1 MEETT
6 IVSIFINMFEDYF
19 NFLVNQVLEKIN
31 SHINGQIEVIK
42 FAGKKRITVGGLIQ
56 SGGMV
61 GLIWQKAIKAIRQP
75 LTVNHCLILGL
86 GGGTAANLINQSFP
100 KAKITGVEIDKVM
113 IELGKKYFNL
123 SKIKNLKI
131 INQDAIK
138 FINKQQT
145 AQNYYSLIMVDLY
158 LGDKIPQKST
168 TVDFLTK
175 LKKALNPKGTV
186 IFNRLFYRQHKK
198 ETEKFINK
206 LAKIFPKIKL
216 IKAYSNLLV
225 FASK

>member
-1 MEETT
+1 MANIFSKVIEKTSSPYNGSIKVVNFFNKPRI
-6 IVSIFINMFEDYF
+6 IVNKM
-19 NFLVNQVLEKIN
+19 
-31 SHINGQIEVIK
+31 IE
-42 FAGKKRITVGGLIQ
+42 

-61 GLIWQKAIKAIRQP
+61 EVIWQKAIKAIRQP
-75 LTVNHCLILGL
+75 SAISHCLILGL

-123 SKIKNLKI
+123 SRIKNLKI
-131 INQDAIK
+131 INRDAIK
-138 FINKQQT
+138 FLNKQPA

-175 LKKALNPKGTV
+175 LKKALSPKGTV